1 MVVYQVLYTH
11 ANGQSLNL
19 KLKATIRWPF
29 EGKSVEHKN
38 NQASVVVDPNRN
50 YMVITGT
57 ALLTAA
63 ELTTL
68 KGYIQPA
75 TAPTYDGTYPNIVLK
90 LSNTVSWNL
99 LCMLTTEVLAAFRTN
114 NKFLVAFE
122 FTERYS

>member
-1 MVVYQVLYTH
+1 MVDYQIVYTH
-11 ANGQSLNL
+11 EVGESLNL

-29 EGKSVEHKN
+29 EGKSIQHKN
-38 NQASVVVDPNRN
+38 NQASIVVDPNRV
-50 YMVITGT
+50 YMVVTGA

-90 LSNTVSWNL
+90 LSGTVSWTI
-99 LCMLTTEVLAAFRTN
+99 LCMMTTEVVAQFRTD
-114 NKFLVAFE
+114 NKFLVVFE
-122 FTERYS
+122 FTERYT